1 MGKETPLVTHAEA
14 ERVRKRIGQ
23 IGEQALG
30 ILAEELK
37 HFGRKK
43 DDLGRW
49 VTVPLPEEWARNYKT
64 LADQRRRDYRLDG
77 SDEQPEAPAAAA
89 PADPLAGLRIVG
101 SKEAG

>member
-23 IGEQALG
+23 IGELALG
-30 ILAEELK
+30 VLAEELK

-64 LADQRRRDYRLDG
+64 VADQLRRDYRLDA
-77 SDEQPEAPAAAA
+77 SEQEDEAPAVA
-89 PADPLAGLRIVG
+89 PADPLAGLKVVG